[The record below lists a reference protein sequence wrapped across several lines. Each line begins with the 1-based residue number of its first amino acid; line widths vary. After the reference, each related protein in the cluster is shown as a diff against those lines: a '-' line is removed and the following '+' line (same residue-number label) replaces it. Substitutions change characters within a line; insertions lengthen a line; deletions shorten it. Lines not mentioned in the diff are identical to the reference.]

1 MKKNLFNNYLKKQ
14 VFEEEEKY
22 IDLLNDATKILNEE
36 KIKFNIKDLEQT
48 LERIAEEKKQDLLLS
63 LNNIN
68 ISDYK
73 NITEDNK
80 MLFDGVISEI
90 LLLKLKEKI

>member
-36 KIKFNIKDLEQT
+36 KIKFNVKDLEQT